1 MDCIHCS
8 QCYAYAYDT
17 LIRPAS
23 RARVDIFENTVS
35 IPRIAKA
42 AHTLTP
48 DFIRASVTKDD
59 LSYVVLLCVEAG
71 GVVPPKNR
79 KRDAFAI
86 MKLWMQSRLLDLGNM
101 TEIHF
106 NHSGGFAPELPT
118 PAPSPL
124 VPLGPLRIRIP
135 RCPDGLYD

>member
-1 MDCIHCS
+1 M
-8 QCYAYAYDT
+8 CYAYAYDT
-17 LIRPAS
+17 LVRPAS
-23 RARVDIFENTVS
+23 CARADMFKNTVS

-71 GVVPPKNR
+71 GVIPPKNR
-79 KRDAFAI
+79 KRDAYAI
-86 MKLWMQSRLLDLGNM
+86 MCLWMQGRLLDLGNISA
-101 TEIHF
+101 IHF
-106 NHSGGFAPELPT
+106 EHSGGFAPEP
-118 PAPSPL
+118 PA
-124 VPLGPLRIRIP
+124 LRIRIP

>member
-1 MDCIHCS
+1 MDCIHCP

-17 LIRPAS
+17 LVRPAS

-42 AHTLTP
+42 AHLLTP
-48 DFIRASVTKDD
+48 DFIRASVNPDD
-59 LSYVVLLCVEAG
+59 LAHIVLLCVEAG
-71 GVVPPKNR
+71 GIVPPKNR

-86 MKLWMQSRLLDLGNM
+86 MWLWMQTRLTDLGNM
-101 TEIHF
+101 AAIHF
-106 NHSGGFAPELPT
+106 EHSGGFAPELP
-118 PAPSPL
+118 APPPSG
-124 VPLGPLRIRIP
+124 LGPLRIRIP

>member
-1 MDCIHCS
+1 MDCIHCP

-23 RARVDIFENTVS
+23 RARVDMFEKTVS

-42 AHTLTP
+42 AHLLTS

-59 LSYVVLLCVEAG
+59 LSYIVILCVEAG

-86 MKLWMQSRLLDLGNM
+86 MRLWMQSRLLDLGDM
-101 TEIHF
+101 VEIHF
-106 NHSGGFAPELPT
+106 NHSGGFAPEP
-118 PAPSPL
+118 PSPPPSAL
-124 VPLGPLRIRIP
+124 VPLRIRIP

>member
-1 MDCIHCS
+1 MDCIHCP

-17 LIRPAS
+17 LVRPAS

-42 AHTLTP
+42 AHLLTP

-59 LSYVVLLCVEAG
+59 LSYIVILCVEAG
-71 GVVPPKNR
+71 GVIPPKNR

-86 MKLWMQSRLLDLGNM
+86 MWLWMQSRLTDLGNM
-101 TEIHF
+101 SEIHF
-106 NHSGGFAPELPT
+106 EHSGGFAPELPAP

-124 VPLGPLRIRIP
+124 APLRIRIP

>member
-1 MDCIHCS
+1 MDCIHCP

-17 LIRPAS
+17 LVRPAS
-23 RARVDIFENTVS
+23 RTRVDIFENTVS

-42 AHTLTP
+42 AHLLTP

-59 LSYVVLLCVEAG
+59 LSYIVILCVEAG
-71 GVVPPKNR
+71 GVIPPKNR

-86 MKLWMQSRLLDLGNM
+86 MWLWMQNRLLDLGNM
-101 TEIHF
+101 AEIHF

-124 VPLGPLRIRIP
+124 APLRIRIP

>member
-1 MDCIHCS
+1 MDCIHCP

-17 LIRPAS
+17 LVRPAS
-23 RARVDIFENTVS
+23 RARADIFENTVS

-42 AHTLTP
+42 AHLLTP

-59 LSYVVLLCVEAG
+59 LSYIVILCVEAG
-71 GVVPPKNR
+71 GVIPPKNR

-86 MKLWMQSRLLDLGNM
+86 MWLWMQSRLLDLGNM
-101 TEIHF
+101 SEIHF
-106 NHSGGFAPELPT
+106 NHSGGFAPELPPP
-118 PAPSPL
+118 PAPSGL
-124 VPLGPLRIRIP
+124 APLRIRIP

>member
-1 MDCIHCS
+1 MECIHCP

-17 LIRPAS
+17 LVRPAS

-48 DFIRASVTKDD
+48 DFIRASVTPGD
-59 LSYVVLLCVEAG
+59 LSYIVLRCVEAG
-71 GVVPPKNR
+71 GVVRPKNR

-86 MKLWMQSRLLDLGNM
+86 MWLWMQSRLLDLGNM
-101 TEIHF
+101 VEIHF
-106 NHSGGFAPELPT
+106 NHSGGFAPEP
-118 PAPSPL
+118 PAPAPAL
-124 VPLGPLRIRIP
+124 VPLRIRIP

>member
-17 LIRPAS
+17 LVRPAS
-23 RARVDIFENTVS
+23 RARVDMFEKTVS

-59 LSYVVLLCVEAG
+59 LSYIVLLCVEAG

-86 MKLWMQSRLLDLGNM
+86 MWLWMQSRLLDLGNM
-101 TEIHF
+101 SEIHF
-106 NHSGGFAPELPT
+106 NHSGGFAPELPA

-124 VPLGPLRIRIP
+124 APLGPLRIRIP

>member
-1 MDCIHCS
+1 MDCIHCP

-23 RARVDIFENTVS
+23 RARVDMFEKTVS

-59 LSYVVLLCVEAG
+59 LSYIVLLCVEAG
-71 GVVPPKNR
+71 GIVPPKNR

-86 MKLWMQSRLLDLGNM
+86 MWLWMQSRLLDLGNM
-101 TEIHF
+101 AEIHF

-124 VPLGPLRIRIP
+124 APLGPLRIRIP